1 MKRYSDE
8 EKEMILKKADEIGV
22 TATCKEE
29 GINPN
34 TIYRWKREKTEV
46 EKPSE
51 ETIDKAALQDLIAPT
66 AELEARIQAL
76 ESENAVLRERN
87 EKLRRMVIA
96 LASV

>member
-8 EKEMILKKADEIGV
+8 EKETILKKANEIGV

-34 TIYRWKREKTEV
+34 TIYRWKREKV
-46 EKPSE
+46 EAE
-51 ETIDKAALQDLIAPT
+51 EPAEEPIDRKELQDLIAPT